1 MSIEC
6 QAEMSPAEDT
16 LPQVLLRVADELH
29 DAAALIERVEPQI
42 LALAGPNAVQS
53 AEAISAMQGIDLA
66 VQKARGLAEFIDTL
80 AAAVPDSCIVDLT
93 TALNL
98 VSLADLQKALRS
110 DARGGDPAPLGRA
123 AGDFEF
129 F

>member
-6 QAEMSPAEDT
+6 PAEMSSAEET
-16 LPQVLLRVADELH
+16 LPQVLMRIAIELH
-29 DAAALIERVEPQI
+29 GVAVLMEQAEKQI
-42 LALAGPNAVQS
+42 PMLAGAGAAQS
-53 AEAISAMQGIDLA
+53 AEALGALQGIDLA
-66 VQKARGLAEFIDTL
+66 VQKTRGLAEFIDTL

-98 VSLADLQKALRS
+98 VSLSDLQKTLRW
-110 DARGGDPAPLGRA
+110 GGRSGEPAPLGKA